1 MPALVRMRPT
11 CAVHAASRAGTG
23 PAPTEA
29 LGRSLARPV
38 LLYSPP
44 FIPVLRYCGREEA
57 AIDSPPSG
65 ASLPNTQWRD
75 VRAAFPTADTTV
87 YLNTGTVGLR
97 PRPVVERLLAATAR
111 LESGGRDA
119 YPELVP
125 EVDRARAAL
134 AVLLGAPPEE
144 IALCGNATDAINW
157 VVAGLDWM
165 AGDEVL
171 LSAEEHPAMLW
182 PWTYLQQR
190 RGVLLRRFPIDADP
204 DRCLAAISSR
214 CGSRTRLIASSH
226 VSTETGTRLPARE
239 IAIWARQRSIL
250 TLFDGAQAVGD
261 IPVDVGA
268 IGGDFYAGN
277 GHKWLCGPTGT
288 GFLWGRLE
296 QLTQLW
302 PTQVGAGSASTFATD
317 GLTLHASGKRFEY
330 GTRDYARWV
339 GMTAALDWLAALGGV
354 AAIGVRLQ
362 ALAERLRS
370 GVQARA
376 GWTLLTPAA
385 WDQSSA
391 LTSFRIEGHRPHAL
405 QVGLEARRPRIIT
418 RQVPEHDAL
427 RISTH
432 YFNDESD
439 IDALLT
445 ELDRLVGRH
454 SPR

>member
-1 MPALVRMRPT
+1 LTSV
-11 CAVHAASRAGTG
+11 
-23 PAPTEA
+23 
-29 LGRSLARPV
+29 
-38 LLYSPP
+38 
-44 FIPVLRYCGREEA
+44 
-57 AIDSPPSG
+57 D
-65 ASLPNTQWRD
+65 WRD
-75 VRAAFPTADTTV
+75 VRAAFPTAGTTV

-97 PRPVVERLLAATAR
+97 PRPVVERLLAATDR

-125 EVDRARAAL
+125 EVDRARAKL
-134 AVLLGAPPEE
+134 AEFLGAQPEE

-157 VVAGLDWM
+157 VVAGLDWS

-190 RGVLLRRFPIDADP
+190 RGVRLRRFPISADP
-204 DRCLAAISSR
+204 ERCLAAIR
-214 CGSRTRLIASSH
+214 PLCGPRTRLIASSH
-226 VSTETGTRLPARE
+226 VSTETGTRVPVGEIAAWARE
-239 IAIWARQRSIL
+239 RGIL

-261 IPVDVGA
+261 IPVDVGQ
-268 IGGDFYAGN
+268 IGSDFYAGN

-296 QLTQLW
+296 QLARLS
-302 PTQVGAGSASTFATD
+302 PAHVGAGSASTFAAEE
-317 GLTLHASGKRFEY
+317 LTLHASGKRFEY

-354 AAIGVRLQ
+354 AVIGERLQ
-362 ALAERLRS
+362 ELATYLRDA
-370 GVQARA
+370 VRARP
-376 GWTLLTPAA
+376 GWTLLTPPS
-385 WDQSSA
+385 WEQSSA
-391 LTSFRIEGHRPHAL
+391 LTTFRIEGRKPASL

-418 RQVPEHDAL
+418 RQVPEHNAL

-439 IDALLT
+439 IEALLAELDAL
-445 ELDRLVGRH
+445 VGLA
-454 SPR
+454 PT